1 MEIIDPS
8 EIVVTKKTQETL
20 RFIEKGVQNHNDRDL
35 SSHELLQIREPLVVD
50 QIRTSLNIEGI
61 RASSRQTKEVIE
73 LFRLREEI
81 KEGKGNQEI
90 INLQRANDFITSE
103 EAQDSEL
110 TLDFI
115 LRLHAIVTEGNLAA
129 DPGNLRT
136 IPVDFGGIHKPPL
149 PIKLEELLSDLH
161 VYFEAS
167 EERDPIILACWLHNQ
182 FTKIHPFKDGNG
194 RLARTLQDWVLYKNN
209 YLPSAAGSFDRLK
222 YLDLLEEADEGE
234 WEDFISHVAQSQM
247 DSLAI
252 ATQTIE
258 KSRTSRDRLD
268 GIIQAFTSKKD
279 DSLAEEYLIW
289 REKILSVL
297 ESFRSNC
304 QELDDQEG
312 LGCHFVQS
320 EIITRPKWE
329 LIRSGNLS
337 SQNDCFK
344 IYFSIER
351 ETFYQTIGYYSRHFL
366 RNEDS
371 FITNK
376 TFELRDHVSLYLGG
390 YDMPPEVDV
399 PAKGMP
405 LIDKRTDSKYAEL
418 PWKDHMIAV
427 REVLYYKDQLY
438 KYRNTTEWLK
448 EELISKG
455 IQVDINEHH
464 ETWIPESTTPEDL
477 VTEYL
482 RDIFMHKGNLKG

>member
-1 MEIIDPS
+1 M
-8 EIVVTKKTQETL
+8 
-20 RFIEKGVQNHNDRDL
+20 
-35 SSHELLQIREPLVVD
+35 
-50 QIRTSLNIEGI
+50 
-61 RASSRQTKEVIE
+61 
-73 LFRLREEI
+73 
-81 KEGKGNQEI
+81 
-90 INLQRANDFITSE
+90 
-103 EAQDSEL
+103 
-110 TLDFI
+110 
-115 LRLHAIVTEGNLAA
+115 
-129 DPGNLRT
+129 
-136 IPVDFGGIHKPPL
+136 
-149 PIKLEELLSDLH
+149 
-161 VYFEAS
+161 
-167 EERDPIILACWLHNQ
+167 
-182 FTKIHPFKDGNG
+182 
-194 RLARTLQDWVLYKNN
+194 
-209 YLPSAAGSFDRLK
+209 
-222 YLDLLEEADEGE
+222 
-234 WEDFISHVAQSQM
+234 
-247 DSLAI
+247 
-252 ATQTIE
+252 
-258 KSRTSRDRLD
+258 
-268 GIIQAFTSKKD
+268 
-279 DSLAEEYLIW
+279 
-289 REKILSVL
+289 
-297 ESFRSNC
+297 
-304 QELDDQEG
+304 DDQEG

-448 EELISKG
+448 EDLISKG

-482 RDIFMHKGNLKG
+482 QDIFMHKGNLKG